1 MRRPYVDYNVLCME
15 TFIDAH
21 IHVQPWKMMKPE
33 ILDRMR
39 HSRKDLDTIQ
49 RVMESPTE
57 FLKLMDEQ
65 GVERAGLINYV
76 SPDIMGFTEEVN
88 EYISE
93 FARENRFRLIAF
105 GSILATQKTG
115 QEKRIDQLLGDLQL
129 GGIKIHPSH
138 QKVFPNDYLHGNES
152 LRYLYQRCEERG
164 IPVMFHT
171 GTSIFVGARNRFADP
186 IYVDDVAVD
195 FPRLKI
201 ILAHGGR
208 PLWMDTCIFL
218 VRRFPNVSMDISSI
232 PPSKVLEYFPRL
244 EELSD
249 KVLFGTDWPAPMV
262 PGIRENYEAFRKL
275 PLSEEARTRICKA
288 NASKLFGT

>member
-1 MRRPYVDYNVLCME
+1 ME

-21 IHVQPWKMMKPE
+21 VHVQPWSMMKPE
-33 ILDRMR
+33 IVNRMR
-39 HSRKDLDTIQ
+39 KSRKDLDIIQ
-49 RVMESPTE
+49 RVMDSPLD
-57 FLKLMDEQ
+57 FLKHMDRE
-65 GVERAGLINYV
+65 GVERAALINYV

-88 EYISE
+88 EYISNFCKE
-93 FARENRFRLIAF
+93 DPHRLIAF
-105 GSILATQKTG
+105 GSIYTQNKEG
-115 QEKRIDQLLGDLQL
+115 QRDRIDQLLGELNL
-129 GGIKIHPSH
+129 RGIKIHPSH
-138 QKVFPNDYLHGNES
+138 QTVFPNDYLNGNQS
-152 LRYLYQRCEERG
+152 LEYLYKQCEAKG

-171 GTSIFVGARNRFADP
+171 GTSIFLGARNRFADP

-218 VRRFPNVSMDISSI
+218 VRRFPNVFMDISSI

-244 EELSD
+244 EELSE

-262 PGIRENYEAFRKL
+262 PGMRENYEMFRKI
-275 PLSEEARTRICKA
+275 PLSDVARNRICRE
-288 NASKLFGT
+288 NAAKLWI

>member
-1 MRRPYVDYNVLCME
+1 ME

-21 IHVQPWKMMKPE
+21 IHVQPWRMMKPE
-33 ILDRMR
+33 IVNRMR
-39 HSRKDLDTIQ
+39 QSRKDLDLIE
-49 RVMESPTE
+49 RVMDSPKA
-57 FLKLMDEQ
+57 FLKHMDRE

-88 EYISE
+88 EFISNFSKE
-93 FARENRFRLIAF
+93 DPFRLIAF
-105 GSILATQKTG
+105 GSIDARQKTG
-115 QEKRIDQLLGDLQL
+115 QEGRIDELLGRLNL
-129 GGIKIHPSH
+129 SGIKIHPSH
-138 QKVFPNDYLHGNES
+138 QTVYPNDYLNGNES
-152 LRYLYQRCEERG
+152 LRYLYQRCEEKG
-164 IPVMFHT
+164 TPVMFHT

-186 IYVDDVAVD
+186 IYTDDVAVD

-218 VRRFPNVSMDISSI
+218 VRRFPNVYMDISSI

-244 EELSD
+244 EELSE

-262 PGIRENYEAFRKL
+262 PGMRENYEIFRRL
-275 PLSEEARTRICKA
+275 PLSDQVRKRICRE
-288 NASKLFGT
+288 NATKLF